1 MEELDQLFILDSLPV
16 DKIKTS
22 RKALAELESMNMRSI
37 NNNPIPWKQKNLAAI
52 RLASLNCMN
61 LLKNYDDIQHHNNL
75 SESTVLVLTET
86 WLNNT
91 ELNIDGYSAR
101 FNSAG
106 NGKGI
111 AVYIKNATFKP
122 SMDVKQDK
130 MQLTKVESMDMDP
143 CIGQSKENLLSF

>member
-61 LLKNYDDIQHHNNL
+61 LLNNYDDIQHDNN
-75 SESTVLVLTET
+75 
-86 WLNNT
+86 
-91 ELNIDGYSAR
+91 
-101 FNSAG
+101 
-106 NGKGI
+106 
-111 AVYIKNATFKP
+111 
-122 SMDVKQDK
+122 
-130 MQLTKVESMDMDP
+130 
-143 CIGQSKENLLSF
+143 